1 MPNGTKHWIH
11 TVFPITEWL
20 PSYGTFDLWRDTA
33 AGLTV
38 GVMLVPQGMA
48 YAVIAGL
55 PPIYGLYAAL
65 IPLLVYPF
73 LGTSRQLITG
83 PVAIDMLI
91 VATGVSM
98 MAAPGSVRYVA
109 LAVLLAGLVGLVQIG
124 MGAVRLGFLADLL
137 SRPVIAGFTAAAALI
152 IGFSQLGNLLGI
164 ELARS
169 QYVHEL
175 IAGAWQNASSVHPIS
190 LAIGLGSI
198 GLLVGIRRW
207 RPLWPEA
214 LIVVVGATL
223 VTWALGLGAHGV
235 TVIGDIPSG
244 LPDVEVPTLQWS
256 DVTGLL
262 PTALTL
268 ALIQFMSVVS
278 LGRVFAARHNTT
290 INANQELVA
299 VGTANVVGSLF
310 QSIPVSG
317 SFSRTAVN
325 DQAGARTPLSNVIAA
340 ALVGLTLLFLTPLF
354 YYLPMPALAAII
366 MVAAVGLVDVEE
378 MVYLFQTRKRE
389 GAIALFTFA
398 STLII
403 GIQEGIVLG
412 VGASIV
418 AILYRVSRPKMAELG
433 HLEDTRSFH
442 DVARFSKATTIE
454 GLLILRVNAAFSFA
468 NAKHFRSFI
477 LDKSAHSDHALEG
490 IIIDGASIND
500 IDTTAIE
507 ALEDIV
513 DQLDEKG
520 IDLYFTGLIG
530 PVRDL
535 LRRSGLHERIGTDHF
550 FENLHEAVMYILA
563 EQDEVDDGDRL
574 DDYLDTTAPPEPE
587 REHTATT
594 EPDDEAAR
602 NGTVISG
609 TAINEV
615 RRSTATDRDAGTRK
629 ADDTGDR
636 SNSTLA
642 PPPSHS
648 PALAPVEREQ

>member
-1 MPNGTKHWIH
+1 
-11 TVFPITEWL
+11 
-20 PSYGTFDLWRDTA
+20 
-33 AGLTV
+33 
-38 GVMLVPQGMA
+38 MA

-98 MAAPGSVRYVA
+98 LAAPGSVRYVV
-109 LAVLLAGLVGLVQIG
+109 LAVLLAGLVGLIQIG

-152 IGFSQLGNLLGI
+152 IGFSQLGNLLGM

-175 IAGAWQNASSVHPIS
+175 IGGAWQQASAIHPIS
-190 LAIGLGSI
+190 LAIGVVSI

-223 VTWALGLGAHGV
+223 VTWAFGLGEQGV
-235 TVIGDIPSG
+235 TVIGEIPSG
-244 LPDVEVPTLQWS
+244 LPDAELPALQWS

-268 ALIQFMSVVS
+268 ALVQFMSVVS

-290 INANQELVA
+290 IDANQELVA
-299 VGTANVVGSLF
+299 VGTANVVGSFF

-317 SFSRTAVN
+317 SFSRSAVN
-325 DQAGARTPLSNVIAA
+325 DQAGGRTPLSNVIAA
-340 ALVGLTLLFLTPLF
+340 GLVGLTLLFLTPLF

-366 MVAAVGLVDVEE
+366 MVAAAGLVDVQE
-378 MVYLFQTRKRE
+378 MMYLFRTRKRE
-389 GAIALFTFA
+389 GAIALFTFVC
-398 STLII
+398 TLVI

-412 VGASIV
+412 IGASIV

-433 HLEDTRSFH
+433 HIEDTRSFH

-477 LDKSAHSDHALEG
+477 LDKSARSEHALEG

-513 DQLDEKG
+513 DQLEEQG
-520 IDLYFTGLIG
+520 IELYFTGLIG

-535 LRRSGLHERIGTDHF
+535 LRRSGLYERIGADHF

-574 DDYLDTTAPPEPE
+574 GTYLDTAAPPEPE
-587 REHTATT
+587 QEHAQVVANGNETL
-594 EPDDEAAR
+594 PNGAAR
-602 NGTVISG
+602 NGADKDDEASG
-609 TAINEV
+609 DD
-615 RRSTATDRDAGTRK
+615 SATSA
-629 ADDTGDR
+629 
-636 SNSTLA
+636 LA

-648 PALAPVEREQ
+648 PALAPVERER

>member
-1 MPNGTKHWIH
+1 MPDGTKHWIH

-98 MAAPGSVRYVA
+98 LAAPGSVRYVA
-109 LAVLLAGLVGLVQIG
+109 LAVLLAGLVGLIQIG

-152 IGFSQLGNLLGI
+152 IGFSQLGNVLGM

-175 IAGAWQNASSVHPIS
+175 IAGAWQNASSVHPTS
-190 LAIGLGSI
+190 LVIGVVSI

-223 VTWALGLGAHGV
+223 ATWALGLSGQGV
-235 TVIGDIPSG
+235 TVIGEIPSG
-244 LPDVEVPTLQWS
+244 LPAAELPSLQWS
-256 DVTGLL
+256 DVTGLM

-268 ALIQFMSVVS
+268 ALVQFMSVVS

-290 INANQELVA
+290 IDANQELMA
-299 VGTANVVGSLF
+299 VGTANVAGSFF

-366 MVAAVGLVDVEE
+366 MVAAAGLVDVEE
-378 MVYLFQTRKRE
+378 MMYLFRTRKRE

-398 STLII
+398 CTLIV

-433 HLEDTRSFH
+433 HLEDTRVFH

-477 LDKSAHSDHALEG
+477 LDKSAHSNHALEG

-507 ALEDIV
+507 ALEDII
-513 DQLDEKG
+513 DQLDENE

-535 LRRSGLHERIGTDHF
+535 LRRSGLQERIGTDHF

-563 EQDEVDDGDRL
+563 EQDDVDDGDRL
-574 DDYLDTTAPPEPE
+574 DAYLDTTAPPEPE
-587 REHTATT
+587 REHVQTAATHSGAVINGSAR
-594 EPDDEAAR
+594 DDGAAPSDAPSGDASSDEVT
-602 NGTVISG
+602 NGS
-609 TAINEV
+609 A
-615 RRSTATDRDAGTRK
+615 
-629 ADDTGDR
+629 
-636 SNSTLA
+636 NSTLA
-642 PPPSHS
+642 PPSSHS
-648 PALAPVEREQ
+648 PALAPVERER